1 MNMRTPIIS
10 YLSTSEGSIIR
21 IRGPRQLWAS
31 AAALD
36 LHSIFPYFSLL
47 FPDYKM
53 QVDFN

>member
-10 YLSTSEGSIIR
+10 YLSTSGGSIIR

-36 LHSIFPYFSLL
+36 IHSIFPYFS
-47 FPDYKM
+47 
-53 QVDFN
+53 